1 MITMINERNGHKT
14 RLKNYKKL
22 FDHISHNQR
31 TKRYNKSHQPID
43 DWFLSTHS
51 YRRVMAFY
59 EFVSLQKRN
68 SGGKIPKNDVLE
80 MSYNCSTNPVIMP
93 ITSCLDIE
101 LLMEDWCRRY
111 CESNGYT
118 LVEVQDDGGMLHVKR
133 A

>member
-1 MITMINERNGHKT
+1 
-14 RLKNYKKL
+14 
-22 FDHISHNQR
+22 
-31 TKRYNKSHQPID
+31 
-43 DWFLSTHS
+43 
-51 YRRVMAFY
+51 
-59 EFVSLQKRN
+59 
-68 SGGKIPKNDVLE
+68 LE